1 VKQYQNSMQTV
12 VAFSFP
18 VWNGPA
24 MPRRKVA
31 LSGLLAFGAGVAVGA
46 NFPRAGNIVG
56 YILQRLGFELTN
68 LTLWMWDPEKSVV
81 QEAKPRRV
89 AVRKR
94 AQRPQLR
101 ETDPLQTQRRAS
113 AKTRTRSRR
122 IHSETETL
130 NATGETRADPL
141 EPWIFNS
148 RLDRS
153 PKNAKRVS
161 RVKSSDKSNLSIK
174 TAHRGARSGRK
185 KTNGATVKA
194 GQGRKTRTTGNARK
208 AKVFAGS
215 VSPASAAL
223 N

>member
-1 VKQYQNSMQTV
+1 MQTV

-18 VWNGPA
+18 VWNAPV

-46 NFPRAGNIVG
+46 NWPRAGNIVG
-56 YILQRLGFELTN
+56 YLLQRLGFELTD
-68 LTLWMWDPEKSVV
+68 LTLWMWDPEKSVIH
-81 QEAKPRRV
+81 EAKPRRV
-89 AVRKR
+89 AVRKK
-94 AQRPQLR
+94 AQTPQLR
-101 ETDPLQTQRRAS
+101 ENDPLQNRRRGR
-113 AKTRTRSRR
+113 AKTRTRSTR
-122 IHSETETL
+122 ISPRTDIL
-130 NATGETRADPL
+130 NATGEKRTDTVK
-141 EPWIFNS
+141 PWILNS
-148 RLDRS
+148 RLDKS
-153 PKNAKRVS
+153 AKNGSRGS
-161 RVKSSDKSNLSIK
+161 RVKSSAESISRIE

-194 GQGRKTRTTGNARK
+194 GQGRKTRTTGDARK